1 MRNFKMAE
9 PKIEATLAKT
19 EEWSEFSD
27 FQNSED
33 FENSNRDTEQTT
45 AAIDNSFVDNF
56 NDTFSNSLEDLVNTF
71 DEKITNCFYN
81 YEENVEKL
89 APVQVRTQDEIMSE
103 CQWNKHR
110 VQFGLNISKVTPHTV
125 LEEYIDDAKHSV

>member
-103 CQWNKHR
+103 CHD
-110 VQFGLNISKVTPHTV
+110 TP
-125 LEEYIDDAKHSV
+125 YSSGRIY